1 MSGRQ
6 EHRGSVA
13 FAICGAKDSGKTTL
27 ITRLIPLLAAR
38 GLRVVTIKHDGHDFV
53 GDVPGTDSYRHRE
66 AGAVGTAI
74 LSQSHW
80 LAQGTGT
87 VDEGFLMG
95 ILPACDLALLEGF
108 KGSSYPKVEVMRGVG
123 APSRCNPEN
132 LVAVVTDGQGPAPT
146 GVARLALDDVE
157 ALARVVL
164 ALWEHAGEGVD
175 GAVRAAREQA
185 GKEAGR

>member
-80 LAQGTGT
+80 LVQGMGAQ
-87 VDEGFLMG
+87 DERSLMS
-95 ILPACDLALLEGF
+95 ILPAADLVLLEGF
-108 KGSSYPKVEVMRGVG
+108 KASAYPKLEVVRGAG
-123 APSRCNPEN
+123 AASCCNPKN
-132 LVAVVTDGQGPAPT
+132 LVAVASDTDCAHPA
-146 GVARLALDDVE
+146 GVARLGLDDVE

-164 ALWEHAGEGVD
+164 AFWGHAREGTPQ
-175 GAVRAAREQA
+175 AVTAAREQA
-185 GKEAGR
+185 GKEELR

>member
-1 MSGRQ
+1 MSGWQ
-6 EHRGSVA
+6 EHRGPVA

-80 LAQGTGT
+80 LAQGMGT

-95 ILPACDLALLEGF
+95 MLPTCDLALLEGF
-108 KGSSYPKVEVMRGVG
+108 KASAYPKVEVVRGVG
-123 APSRCNPEN
+123 AVSCANPEN
-132 LVAVVTDGQGPAPT
+132 LVAVVTDGQGPCPA
-146 GVARLALDDVE
+146 GVARLGLDDVE

-164 ALWEHAGEGVD
+164 AFWGHAREGIPQ
-175 GAVRAAREQA
+175 AVSAAREQA
-185 GKEAGR
+185 GKEELR